1 VSRDFLAAVLR
12 ARVARQHRR
21 SGIGRLIPELGMDQP
36 LAQRVDD
43 RRNGSQRLEGKNL
56 HHEDVGRLLR
66 IAGMGADKVF
76 DLPPAPARIDIVL
89 RQQDDQQA
97 APLDLGQQ
105 VAVELVARLERVID
119 EDAFAEDV
127 RAFIEVGRQSGDPA
141 DRAGG
146 AEGDAVVGMSVA
158 DEDVERFISGH
169 RYLDW
174 LRVVGEPSAGSAAA
188 RHAGAGQRAR
198 TPSRDSRYE
207 RSHCR
212 DDPLSGDRR
221 LASRLQ
227 AGEPPLRRHLRPGW
241 ATMRNRSSDIIYTIS
256 IHDARRALSAACRVG
271 SSRSGGR
278 RWTRLAAGGDS
289 RCARDDGEKPF
300 DAGPWRCYS
309 ERRSACLY
317 PNKVEHSNWARS
329 FMSVT

>member
-1 VSRDFLAAVLR
+1 MSRHFLAAVLR

-43 RRNGSQRLEGKNL
+43 RRDGSQRLEGKNL
-56 HHEDVGRLLR
+56 HHEDVSRLLR

-89 RQQDDQQA
+89 RQQDDQQS
-97 APLDLGQQ
+97 APPDLGQQ

-227 AGEPPLRRHLRPGW
+227 AGELPLGDTCALAGRLCGTVRAILSILYQSMTHAEHFPPLAGSGQADRADADGPAWRQGEIPVAQGTMARNHSTPAPGVVILR
-241 ATMRNRSSDIIYTIS
+241 
-256 IHDARRALSAACRVG
+256 DAAPVCILTKWSTQIGQEALCR
-271 SSRSGGR
+271 
-278 RWTRLAAGGDS
+278 
-289 RCARDDGEKPF
+289 
-300 DAGPWRCYS
+300 
-309 ERRSACLY
+309 
-317 PNKVEHSNWARS
+317 
-329 FMSVT
+329 